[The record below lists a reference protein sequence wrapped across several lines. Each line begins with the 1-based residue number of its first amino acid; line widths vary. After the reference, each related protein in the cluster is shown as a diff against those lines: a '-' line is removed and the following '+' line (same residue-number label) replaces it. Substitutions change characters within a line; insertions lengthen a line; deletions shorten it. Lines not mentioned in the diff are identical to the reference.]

1 MDSSTQQDKRKL
13 ATKFDIKFN
22 PKKNMVFTVSAVLSL
37 GLAAWG
43 IFGQESARAA
53 ANSAMA
59 AIKNDFGWLY
69 LVAMLIFV
77 LLSLGIALS
86 PLGHIRLGKDD
97 ERPEVGLI
105 PWFGMLFGAGMGI
118 GLVFWGCAEPLSHYI
133 APMGGIEP
141 FSAESE
147 AFAVRSSF
155 MHWGLHPWACY
166 VVLGLGLGI
175 LMFRKGKPGM
185 VSGLFSHLCRKHN
198 TKLHQG
204 AKAAIDIYT
213 TVLTTVGVATSFGMG
228 ILQISKGLEYLFGIP
243 DNIYLWLSLMV
254 IIAFLYLKTAVS
266 GIDKGI
272 KLLSNINIALFT
284 VLLLA
289 IFIVGPTG
297 EDFRILL
304 IGVKDY
310 LLNFFPDSLRL
321 AASDGSVNWIQD
333 WRVFYWAWWLSW
345 APFVGFF
352 IARISR
358 GRSVRQFI
366 IGTMIVPTV
375 VSIFWFA
382 ACSGLTFN
390 AVEAFSADQ
399 LTAIAA
405 CPETALFYIFGQYQP
420 LSAALSIIAML
431 LLGTFFIT
439 SANSATFILGMT
451 TSDGDLNPPNSKKIF
466 WGILIALVALALI
479 ISGGLTM
486 IQTIAIVIAFP
497 YLFILL
503 VACVNN
509 VVMLKKEYKAMRLKS
524 SGLPSMRNSH
534 NAKSD

>member
-1 MDSSTQQDKRKL
+1 MLCAK
-13 ATKFDIKFN
+13 KF
-22 PKKNMVFTVSAVLSL
+22 KKNAFTTQRQTVFIVSAVLSL

-43 IFGQESARAA
+43 IFGQDSARAA

-59 AIKNDFGWLY
+59 AIKNNFGWLY
-69 LVAMLIFV
+69 LVAMLAFV

-97 ERPEVGLI
+97 EKPEVGLI

-228 ILQISKGLEYLFGIP
+228 ILQISKGLECLFNVP
-243 DNIYLWLSLMV
+243 NTIYLWLSLLV
-254 IIAFLYLKTAVS
+254 VIAFLYLKTAIS

-272 KLLSNINIALFT
+272 KLLSNINMVLFT
-284 VLLLA
+284 VLLVA
-289 IFIVGPTG
+289 VFIIGPTG
-297 EDFRILL
+297 DDVRIL
-304 IGVKDY
+304 IVGVKDY

-382 ACSGLTFN
+382 VCSGLTFH
-390 AVEAFSADQ
+390 VIDTFSTEH
-399 LTAIAA
+399 LTALVA
-405 CPETALFYIFGQYQP
+405 CPETVLFYIFQQYQP
-420 LSAALSIIAML
+420 IGAVFSIVAML

-439 SANSATFILGMT
+439 SANSATFVLGMI
-451 TSDGDLNPPNSKKIF
+451 TSEGNLNPSHGKKIF
-466 WGILIALVALALI
+466 WGILVALVAFALI
-479 ISGGLTM
+479 VSGGIAM
-486 IQTIAIVIAFP
+486 IQTIAIIIAFP

-503 VACVNN
+503 ATCVSN
-509 VVMLKKEYKAMRLKS
+509 VVVLTKEYKETRHKKIEPLAE
-524 SGLPSMRNSH
+524 
-534 NAKSD
+534 

>member
-1 MDSSTQQDKRKL
+1 
-13 ATKFDIKFN
+13 
-22 PKKNMVFTVSAVLSL
+22 MV
-37 GLAAWG
+37 
-43 IFGQESARAA
+43 
-53 ANSAMA
+53 
-59 AIKNDFGWLY
+59 
-69 LVAMLIFV
+69 
-77 LLSLGIALS
+77 
-86 PLGHIRLGKDD
+86 
-97 ERPEVGLI
+97 
-105 PWFGMLFGAGMGI
+105 
-118 GLVFWGCAEPLSHYI
+118 
-133 APMGGIEP
+133 
-141 FSAESE
+141 
-147 AFAVRSSF
+147 
-155 MHWGLHPWACY
+155 
-166 VVLGLGLGI
+166 
-175 LMFRKGKPGM
+175 
-185 VSGLFSHLCRKHN
+185 
-198 TKLHQG
+198 
-204 AKAAIDIYT
+204 
-213 TVLTTVGVATSFGMG
+213 
-228 ILQISKGLEYLFGIP
+228 
-243 DNIYLWLSLMV
+243 
-254 IIAFLYLKTAVS
+254 
-266 GIDKGI
+266 
-272 KLLSNINIALFT
+272 LFT
-284 VLLLA
+284 VLLVA
-289 IFIVGPTG
+289 VFIIGPTG
-297 EDFRILL
+297 DDVRIL
-304 IGVKDY
+304 IVGVKDY

-366 IGTMIVPTV
+366 MGTMIVPTV